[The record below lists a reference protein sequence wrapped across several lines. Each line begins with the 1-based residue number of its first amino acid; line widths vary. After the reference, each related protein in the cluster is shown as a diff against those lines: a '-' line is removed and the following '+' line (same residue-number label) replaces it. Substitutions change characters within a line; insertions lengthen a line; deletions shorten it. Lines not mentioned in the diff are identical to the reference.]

1 EALGRLLRLL
11 QRTAAWLDEGR
22 VSDDAV
28 LRLADWVE
36 PLLRRESYLA
46 LLLERPAVHERLLRV
61 LGTAR
66 WPARYVMQHPGVID
80 ELAGPGL
87 LSGRFDAL
95 AFEQELERRRQALA
109 STGEDDDESLLN
121 LLRRAHHAETF
132 RTLVRDVE
140 RRITVEQV
148 ADDLSA
154 LADAILRLTTCWCWP
169 RLRQRH
175 REQPHF
181 AIIAYG
187 KLGGLELGYGS
198 DLDLVFVFDDEH
210 EDAPDI
216 YAALARKLINWLT
229 AQTREGD
236 LYEIDTALRPNGNSG
251 LLVTSFDAYADY
263 QQNRGSNTAWTW
275 EHQAMTRARLLA
287 PRLAADAAAPGGAAA
302 EPAFDLSA
310 RFQAVRHAVLTAPRD
325 HAALRAEIIA
335 MRERLQAA
343 HPVRAGLFDL
353 KHSPGGMIEAEFATQ
368 YLVLAHTREHPEL
381 EPNLGNI
388 ALLIRAEQVGLL
400 PAGVGQGAA
409 DAYRHL
415 RHLQHLARLDEQS
428 TQIDPATVTEQRAAI
443 QRLWQ
448 AVFTPASRA

>member
-1 EALGRLLRLL
+1 
-11 QRTAAWLDEGR
+11 
-22 VSDDAV
+22 
-28 LRLADWVE
+28 
-36 PLLRRESYLA
+36 
-46 LLLERPAVHERLLRV
+46 
-61 LGTAR
+61 
-66 WPARYVMQHPGVID
+66 
-80 ELAGPGL
+80 
-87 LSGRFDAL
+87 
-95 AFEQELERRRQALA
+95 
-109 STGEDDDESLLN
+109 
-121 LLRRAHHAETF
+121 
-132 RTLVRDVE
+132 
-140 RRITVEQV
+140 
-148 ADDLSA
+148 
-154 LADAILRLTTCWCWP
+154 
-169 RLRQRH
+169 
-175 REQPHF
+175 
-181 AIIAYG
+181 
-187 KLGGLELGYGS
+187 
-198 DLDLVFVFDDEH
+198 
-210 EDAPDI
+210 
-216 YAALARKLINWLT
+216 
-229 AQTREGD
+229 
-236 LYEIDTALRPNGNSG
+236 
-251 LLVTSFDAYADY
+251 
-263 QQNRGSNTAWTW
+263 
-275 EHQAMTRARLLA
+275 MTRARLLA